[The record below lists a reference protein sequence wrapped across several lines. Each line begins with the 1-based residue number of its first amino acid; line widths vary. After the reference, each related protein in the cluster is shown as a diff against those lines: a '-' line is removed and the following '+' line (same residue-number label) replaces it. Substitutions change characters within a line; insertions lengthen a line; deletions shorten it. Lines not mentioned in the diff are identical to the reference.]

1 MKRYGYVRVSR
12 KHQDPTRQ
20 IRNIKREYPDAI
32 IVVEV
37 YTGTKM
43 QGRKELDKIL
53 SKVQSEDMI
62 VFDSA
67 SRMARNADEAMA
79 LYEELFNKNISLVF
93 LKEHHID
100 TDTYKNIINSQIDI
114 TLNTGNDAT
123 DTFINTLIEALK
135 NYSIALAKEQ
145 IRKVF
150 EQAEKEVED
159 LHQRVKEGIETAR
172 LNGKQIGGLK
182 GSKYNVKKSQPTKEQ
197 ILKYSIAFNGT
208 LNDAECIKLI
218 GIARNTYYKY
228 KKELLEE
235 F

>member
-1 MKRYGYVRVSR
+1 
-12 KHQDPTRQ
+12 
-20 IRNIKREYPDAI
+20 
-32 IVVEV
+32 
-37 YTGTKM
+37 
-43 QGRKELDKIL
+43 
-53 SKVQSEDMI
+53 MI

-67 SRMARNADEAMA
+67 SRMARNANEAME
-79 LYEELFNKNISLVF
+79 LYEDLFNRDISLVF

-100 TDTYKNIINSQIDI
+100 TETFKNIINSQINI

-123 DTFINTLIEALK
+123 DEFINTLVEALK
-135 NYSIALAKEQ
+135 KYSIALAKEQ

-172 LNGKQIGGLK
+172 LNGKQIGGVK
-182 GSKYNVKKSQPTKEQ
+182 GSKYNVKKSQPTKDL
-197 ILKYSIAFNGT
+197 ILKYNIAFNGS
-208 LNDAECIKLI
+208 LNDTECIKLI
-218 GIARNTYYKY
+218 GIARNTFYKY

>member
-1 MKRYGYVRVSR
+1 MRIYGYVRISR

-53 SKVQSEDMI
+53 SKVESGDMI

-67 SRMARNADEAMA
+67 SRMARNANEAME
-79 LYEELFNKNISLVF
+79 LYEDLFNRDISLVF

-100 TDTYKNIINSQIDI
+100 TETFKNIINSQINI

-123 DTFINTLIEALK
+123 DEFINTLVEALK
-135 NYSIALAKEQ
+135 KYSIALAKEQ

-172 LNGKQIGGLK
+172 LNGKQIGGVK
-182 GSKYNVKKSQPTKEQ
+182 GSKYNVKKSQPTKDL
-197 ILKYSIAFNGT
+197 ILKYNIAFNGS
-208 LNDAECIKLI
+208 LNDTECIKLI
-218 GIARNTYYKY
+218 GIARNTFYKY